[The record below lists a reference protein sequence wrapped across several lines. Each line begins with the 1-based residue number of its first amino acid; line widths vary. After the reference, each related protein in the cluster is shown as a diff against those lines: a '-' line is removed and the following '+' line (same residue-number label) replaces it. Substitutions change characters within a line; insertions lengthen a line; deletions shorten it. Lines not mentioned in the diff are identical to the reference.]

1 MLFLLSL
8 VKTLNTSSLLIIHL
22 LVNILNFKVIII
34 NMESLVAGVVAG
46 LRHKLAP
53 AAAIRPGARAP
64 PACFP
69 CLSLCLHGCNCNGS
83 NRRVT
88 GSSNYHNAAT
98 SSHCQNEIQKIIKCF
113 VFVLIYIKLGVWCV
127 FYMFWSESG
136 FDSI

>member
-98 SSHCQNEIQKIIKCF
+98 GAMPHSARASQYHILLLSSNNGSFVAEWGAQKTGKNEF
-113 VFVLIYIKLGVWCV
+113 
-127 FYMFWSESG
+127 
-136 FDSI
+136 